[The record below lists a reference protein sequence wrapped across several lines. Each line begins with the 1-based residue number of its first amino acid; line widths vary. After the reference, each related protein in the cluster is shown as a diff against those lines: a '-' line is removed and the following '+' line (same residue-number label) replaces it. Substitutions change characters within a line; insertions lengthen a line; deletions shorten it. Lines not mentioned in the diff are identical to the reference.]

1 MFNILF
7 KILVTPTII
16 SLMGTFIFY
25 CCGAVFIFEDVPSGD
40 RIRLGE
46 DHLLSCVVSGMVNE
60 RLTWYKDGQQIQL
73 AEDDDDTRISIAK
86 SELSNGNLSTLVID
100 NVMQGDAGLY
110 QCVIISSMSGSVL
123 SSSPEAE
130 LIILSLPAPEYPLC
144 SELDSAIIAGSIVE
158 LTCVSERVYPQVSL
172 QFTRNSETVN
182 TKKMLTETG
191 NLVTLLLTLTAQ
203 KDNNGD
209 IYDCHQYSSLES
221 NYQKSC
227 TMKPLN
233 IQYKPEIKIQ
243 HTNPVIPGR
252 ETILFCQTF
261 ANPPVSRYQW
271 ISVPQLKA
279 EDIFTDGN
287 GQVLK
292 LLRPSL
298 KQSGTNITCIA
309 TNEIG
314 QVSSSIELQV
324 SQTIRNP
331 ENNKNPHESTNNKN
345 PHESTNNQMT
355 EMSNNGIGLSLDVV
369 IIIAAGVVIIV
380 VLVVLVPVY
389 HYCLCRN
396 NNTTTIDSLGKEVTQ
411 PEVYYEAREGVILRH
426 TIQDRS
432 LPRVPTTEVYG
443 HWRHSTAS
451 QVPNDLES
459 HSYTYIDTEND

>member
-1 MFNILF
+1 MFQLYKAMVI
-7 KILVTPTII
+7 TIAI
-16 SLMGTFIFY
+16 SVMATYMFV
-25 CCGAVFIFEDVPSGD
+25 CCFAVFAFEDVPSNDEVMTGK
-40 RIRLGE
+40 
-46 DHLLSCVVSGMVNE
+46 DHAFSCVVSGMMYE
-60 RLTWYKDGQQIQL
+60 ELTWFKDGRQIHL
-73 AEDDDDTRISIAK
+73 TADVDEIRISIVK
-86 SELSNGNLSTLVID
+86 NELSNGNLSTLVID
-100 NVMQGDAGLY
+100 NVIRSDAGLY
-110 QCVIISSMSGSVL
+110 QCVVILPTSASVL
-123 SSSPEAE
+123 DRSPEAE
-130 LIILSLPAPEYPLC
+130 LNILSLPAPEYPIC
-144 SELDSAIIAGSIVE
+144 SEPESEIISGSTVK
-158 LTCVSERVYPQVSL
+158 LTCVSERVHPPVSL
-172 QFTRNSETVN
+172 QFIRNSKPVN
-182 TKKMLTETG
+182 TGITFTKTA
-191 NLVTLLLTLTAQ
+191 NLVTLQFAKITT
-203 KDNNGD
+203 KIDNGD
-209 IYDCHQYSSLES
+209 VYECYQYSSLDL

-227 TMKPLN
+227 RTKPLN
-233 IQYKPEIKIQ
+233 IQYKPEIKLQ
-243 HTNPVIPGR
+243 HTNPVLPGR

-261 ANPPVSRYQW
+261 ANPPVSHYQW
-271 ISVPQLKA
+271 TSVPHLKA

-324 SQTIRNP
+324 SQTIRNS
-331 ENNKNPHESTNNKN
+331 ENNKNPHEST
-345 PHESTNNQMT
+345 SNQMT
-355 EMSNNGIGLSLDVV
+355 EMSNKGIGLSLDVV

-396 NNTTTIDSLGKEVTQ
+396 NNITTIDSLGKEVTQ

>member
-1 MFNILF
+1 MSVELF
-7 KILVTPTII
+7 KTIPMLVTLN
-16 SLMGTFIFY
+16 LMATCIFG
-25 CCGAVFIFEDVPSGD
+25 CCGAVIVFEDVPSGGE
-40 RIRLGE
+40 IRLGK
-46 DHLLSCVVSGMVNE
+46 DHSLSCVVSGIIYE
-60 RLTWYKDGQQIQL
+60 SLTWFKDGTEIQI
-73 AEDDDDTRISIAK
+73 EDVDDRRISIAK

-100 NVMQGDAGLY
+100 NVMQRDAGLY
-110 QCVIISSMSGSVL
+110 QCVVISPTSGSVL
-123 SSSPEAE
+123 SISTKAE
-130 LIILSLPAPEYPLC
+130 LTVLSLPASEYPLC
-144 SELDSAIIAGSIVE
+144 SESDNAIIAGSTVE
-158 LTCVSERVYPQVSL
+158 LKCVSERVYPQVSL
-172 QFTRNSETVN
+172 QFTRNSKPVDTR
-182 TKKMLTETG
+182 TISKETG
-191 NLVTLLLTLTAQ
+191 NLVTLLFTLTTS

-209 IYDCHQYSSLES
+209 IYECHQYSSLDS

-243 HTNPVIPGR
+243 HTTPVLSGR
-252 ETILFCQTF
+252 ETIIFCQTF
-261 ANPPVSRYQW
+261 ANPPVSHYQW
-271 ISVPQLKA
+271 TSVPQLKA
-279 EDIFTDGN
+279 ENIIVDET
-287 GQVLK
+287 GQILK

-298 KQSGTNITCIA
+298 KHSGTNITCIA
-309 TNEIG
+309 TNGIG

-324 SQTIRNP
+324 YQSMSNS
-331 ENNKNPHESTNNKN
+331 ENNNNPFESTSNTLYSETSKKN
-345 PHESTNNQMT
+345 
-355 EMSNNGIGLSLDVV
+355 IRLSLDVI

-396 NNTTTIDSLGKEVTQ
+396 NNITTVDSSGKEVTQ

>member
-1 MFNILF
+1 MSVELF
-7 KILVTPTII
+7 KTIPMLVTLNLLATC
-16 SLMGTFIFY
+16 IFG
-25 CCGAVFIFEDVPSGD
+25 CCGAVIVFEDVPSGGE
-40 RIRLGE
+40 IRLGK
-46 DHLLSCVVSGMVNE
+46 DHSLSCVVSGIRYE
-60 RLTWYKDGQQIQL
+60 SLTWFKDGTQIQI
-73 AEDDDDTRISIAK
+73 EDVDEKRISIAK
-86 SELSNGNLSTLVID
+86 SELSIGNLSTLVIN
-100 NVMQGDAGLY
+100 NVMQNDAGLY
-110 QCVIISSMSGSVL
+110 QCVVITPMSESVL

-144 SELDSAIIAGSIVE
+144 SEPDNAIIAGSTVE

-172 QFTRNSETVN
+172 QFTRNSEPVN
-182 TKKMLTETG
+182 TRKMLTETG
-191 NLVTLLLTLTAQ
+191 NLVTLPFTLKTS

-209 IYDCHQYSSLES
+209 IYECHQYSSLDS
-221 NYQKSC
+221 NYQKLC

-243 HTNPVIPGR
+243 HTNPVLPGR

-261 ANPPVSRYQW
+261 ANPPVSYYQW
-271 ISVPQLKA
+271 TSVPQLRA
-279 EDIFTDGN
+279 ENIIVDRT

-298 KQSGTNITCIA
+298 SHSGTNITCIA

-314 QVSSSIELQV
+314 KVSSSIELQV
-324 SQTIRNP
+324 SHSIGNSET
-331 ENNKNPHESTNNKN
+331 NNNPHESTSNQKSETSAKN
-345 PHESTNNQMT
+345 
-355 EMSNNGIGLSLDVV
+355 IGLSFDV
-369 IIIAAGVVIIV
+369 IIIIVAGVVIIV
-380 VLVVLVPVY
+380 ILVVLVPVY

-396 NNTTTIDSLGKEVTQ
+396 NTTTVNASGEELTQ
-411 PEVYYEAREGVILRH
+411 PEVYYESKDGVILRH